1 MRLSGRELPA
11 QESRLFLTAGALV
24 AEELGYR
31 PRVEKSSS
39 KGQRRDNPSMHGT
52 Y

>member
-31 PRVEKSSS
+31 PVEK
-39 KGQRRDNPSMHGT
+39 SMHGT